1 MKDYTCFDLVEWGQ
15 DLQER
20 RRRLVK
26 PEGRGVV
33 VRITASGICHSDLHF
48 KKGYLDLGERGKLT
62 FTDRGAQLPATM
74 GHEIAGEVLEVGPD
88 VSKVSVGQSVLVF
101 PWIGCRECHACEDAR
116 ESDCMSMRIIGVSQ
130 PGGYA
135 THVYVEDE
143 KFLVDITGLDPADV
157 APHACSGLTVYN
169 AFTKMGPLRDNE
181 WLAVLGVGG
190 LGLNAI
196 AIAAALNYRNIVAV
210 DIDDEKLDAAKT
222 MGADAVL
229 NNSNQD
235 AADELRRITGNQL
248 FGVLD
253 TFGGDST
260 AQLAINTLSKS
271 GQYVVVGQHGG
282 DFKMPQPWL
291 PQKAMTVRGSHVGN
305 SSHLQEVI
313 DLVRTGKVRQMPVE
327 KRPLS
332 DINQAMDDLQSGKV
346 RGRIVLVPE

>member
-1 MKDYTCFDLVEWGQ
+1 MTDYTCFDLVEWGQ
-15 DLQER
+15 PLQER
-20 RRRLVK
+20 RRDLVK

-33 VRITASGICHSDLHF
+33 VRVTAAGICHSDLHF

-62 FTDRGAQLPATM
+62 FTDRGAQLPSTM
-74 GHEIAGEVLEVGPD
+74 GHEIAGEVVDVGSEV
-88 VSKVSVGQSVLVF
+88 SSVSVGQSVLVF
-101 PWIGCRECHACEDAR
+101 PWIGCRKCHACDDDR

-143 KFLVDITGLDPADV
+143 KFLVDIAGLDPADV

-169 AFTKMGPLRDNE
+169 AFRKMGPLRDHE
-181 WLAVLGVGG
+181 WLAVLGAGG

-196 AIAAALNYRNIVAV
+196 AIAAALDYRNIVAV
-210 DIDDEKLDAAKT
+210 DIDDAKLEAAT
-222 MGADAVL
+222 RMGAKAVL
-229 NNSNQD
+229 NNTSQD
-235 AADELRRITGNQL
+235 AESELRKLTDNQL

-260 AQLAINTLSKS
+260 AQLAISALSKS
-271 GQYVVVGQHGG
+271 GCYLVVGQHGG

-305 SSHLQEVI
+305 SSHLREVI
-313 DLVRTGKVRQMPVE
+313 DLVRAGKVKQMPIE
-327 KRPLS
+327 RRPLS
-332 DINQAMDDLQSGKV
+332 AINQAMDDLQSGRV
-346 RGRIVLVPE
+346 EGRIVLVPE